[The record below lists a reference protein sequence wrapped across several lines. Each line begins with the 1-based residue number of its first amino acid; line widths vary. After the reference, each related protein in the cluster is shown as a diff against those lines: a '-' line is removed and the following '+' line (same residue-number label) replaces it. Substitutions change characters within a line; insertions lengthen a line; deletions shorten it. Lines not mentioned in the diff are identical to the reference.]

1 MIIIPS
7 LKVFIQGCFLTDFIQ
22 ASIKSSKQII
32 KILSQRKS
40 EYMQKHHMGAGG
52 DISLGADLISEE
64 IFVKYLSQI
73 GNIDSEESGYIVGK
87 GEDIIV
93 LDPLDG
99 SDNYLSN
106 IPYYG
111 ASIALC
117 DKNKKTKEAII
128 INFCT
133 QSAYYDSGDGLRQIN
148 LNTDVEISNVEISAK
163 CGIFEKAYSNPHLC
177 LKMYEQKMKF
187 RSLGAIALSLS
198 NAHCV
203 NFVFFAGNI
212 RDYDSQAGLF
222 LCKDLWIQK
231 TDDFLLVSR
240 NKEIFDIISKIASK
254 D

>member
-1 MIIIPS
+1 M
-7 LKVFIQGCFLTDFIQ
+7 TDFIQ
-22 ASIKSSKQII
+22 ASVKSSKQII
-32 KILSQRKS
+32 KILSQRKP

-52 DISLGADLISEE
+52 DISLGADLLSEE
-64 IFVKYLSQI
+64 IFAKHLLQI
-73 GNIDSEESGYIVGK
+73 GSIDSEESGYIPGK
-87 GEDIIV
+87 SEDIII

-117 DKNKKTKEAII
+117 DKDRKTKEAIV

-133 QSAYYDSGDGLRQIN
+133 QNAYYDSGDGLREIN
-148 LNTDVEISNVEISAK
+148 LRSEANIPNIDIFAK

-177 LKMYEQKMKF
+177 FKMYEKKMKF

-198 NAHCV
+198 NAHYV

-222 LCKDLWIQK
+222 LCRDLWVEK
-231 TDDFLLVSR
+231 SDDFLLVSR

>member
-1 MIIIPS
+1 
-7 LKVFIQGCFLTDFIQ
+7 
-22 ASIKSSKQII
+22 
-32 KILSQRKS
+32 
-40 EYMQKHHMGAGG
+40 MGAGG
-52 DISLGADLISEE
+52 DVSLGADLLSED
-64 IFVKYLSQI
+64 IFSKHLLQM
-73 GNIDSEESGYIVGK
+73 GNIDSEESGYIIGK
-87 GEDIIV
+87 GEDIII

-111 ASIALC
+111 TSIALC
-117 DKNKKTKEAII
+117 DKNRKTKEAII

-133 QSAYYDSGDGLRQIN
+133 QSAYYDSGDGLREIN
-148 LNTDVEISNVEISAK
+148 ISTDLNISNIDISPK

-198 NAHCV
+198 TAHYL
-203 NFVFFAGNI
+203 NFVLFAGNI

-222 LCKDLWIQK
+222 LCRDLWIEK

-240 NKEIFDIISKIASK
+240 NKEIFDIISKIVSK

>member
-1 MIIIPS
+1 M
-7 LKVFIQGCFLTDFIQ
+7 TDFIQ

-32 KILSQRKS
+32 EILSQRKP
-40 EYMQKHHMGAGG
+40 EHMQKHHIGAGG

-64 IFVKYLSQI
+64 IFAKHLLQI
-73 GNIDSEESGYIVGK
+73 GNIDSEESGYIAGK
-87 GEDIIV
+87 NEDIII

-117 DKNKKTKEAII
+117 DKNRETKEAIV

-133 QSAYYDSGDGLRQIN
+133 QSAYYNSGEGLRQIN
-148 LNTDVEISNVEISAK
+148 LSTDLSVSNVDSFSK

-187 RSLGAIALSLS
+187 RSLGAIALSLAS
-198 NAHCV
+198 AHYT
-203 NFVFFAGNI
+203 NFVFFAGDI

-222 LCKDLWIQK
+222 LCKDLWIEK
-231 TDDFLLVSR
+231 TKDFLLVSR

>member
-1 MIIIPS
+1 M
-7 LKVFIQGCFLTDFIQ
+7 TDFIQ

-32 KILSQRKS
+32 EILSQRRS
-40 EYMQKHHMGAGG
+40 EYMQKHHIGAGG
-52 DISLGADLISEE
+52 DISLGADLLSEDL
-64 IFVKYLSQI
+64 FTKHLLQI
-73 GNIDSEESGYIVGK
+73 GNIDSEESGYIAGK
-87 GEDIIV
+87 GEDIII

-117 DKNKKTKEAII
+117 NKNRETKEAIV

-133 QSAYYDSGDGLRQIN
+133 QNAYYDSGDGLKEIN
-148 LNTDVEISNVEISAK
+148 ISTDLNISNVDISAK
-163 CGIFEKAYSNPHLC
+163 CGIFEKAYSNPYLC

-198 NAHCV
+198 IAHYV

-222 LCKDLWIQK
+222 LCRDLWIEK

-240 NKEIFDIISKIASK
+240 NKEIFDIISKIVSK